1 VEKVAKRLL
10 DKEVLNRSDM
20 LELLGPR
27 PFAEKH
33 TYEEL
38 VAETGA
44 EEEHTEL
51 PPGLQGL
58 APDNDVCIHI
68 HACLYCCE
76 LSVMAQEGAEARPTE
91 MAFFTAKNN
100 REPC

>member
-27 PFAEKH
+27 PFSEKH

-38 VAETGA
+38 VAETGG

-51 PPGLQGL
+51 PPGLRGL
-58 APDNDVCIHI
+58 APDSDVCIHI
-68 HACLYCCE
+68 HASLYCCE
-76 LSVMAQEGAEARPTE
+76 LSVMA
-91 MAFFTAKNN
+91 
-100 REPC
+100 